1 MSTRKAVGAVQ
12 VTEEI
17 EEIQQ
22 LELAL
27 VLMRLLEHTRHGRAL
42 DVNRAANKLD
52 ELIKAKAAEVSKT
65 CK

>member
-1 MSTRKAVGAVQ
+1 M
-12 VTEEI
+12 TEEI

-52 ELIKAKAAEVSKT
+52 KQIKAKVAEVRKA
-65 CK
+65 